1 LFVVM
6 MVVDGCRNVLA
17 REFISHF
24 REISVNSREIKS
36 KSRENM
42 ILFREIMS

>member
-1 LFVVM
+1 VGIS
-6 MVVDGCRNVLA
+6 DGDCCRNVSA

-24 REISVNSREIKS
+24 REIRVNSCEIKS

-42 ILFREIMS
+42 ILFREINS